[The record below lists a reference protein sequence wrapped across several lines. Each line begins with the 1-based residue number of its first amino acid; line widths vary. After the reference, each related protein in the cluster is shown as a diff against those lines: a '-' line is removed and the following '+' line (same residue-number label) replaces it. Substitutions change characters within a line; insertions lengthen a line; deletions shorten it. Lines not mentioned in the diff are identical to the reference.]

1 MLRGKRW
8 VAVLLTLSLSVMGLG
23 LAAIADAGEENQFLA
38 EINASRASA
47 GLAPLAMSGGLQTY
61 ARSHSVDMANANTVY
76 HSTGAQL
83 AAAAGSG
90 WTNLGENVGRGPSV
104 SALHSAFMGSS
115 GHKANILGD
124 YNYVGIGTTTKDGYI
139 YVTAVFM
146 KKGTTPDPAPA
157 PTTTTTPTGATSP
170 SPGKPAP
177 TPTTSSTST
186 TLPPT
191 TTTTTLIVPPDQE
204 VLPGTSC
211 LEATRFWQK
220 CHD

>member
-1 MLRGKRW
+1 MLRRKRW

-23 LAAIADAGEENQFLA
+23 LAATADSGQDNQFLSA
-38 EINASRASA
+38 INASRASA
-47 GLAPLAMSGGLQTY
+47 GLAPLAMSGSLQSY
-61 ARSHSVDMANANTVY
+61 ATSHSVDMANAGKIY

-83 AAAAGSG
+83 GAAAGSG
-90 WTNLGENVGRGPSV
+90 WTNLGENVGRGPDV
-104 SALHSAFMGSS
+104 STLHTAFMGSS

-124 YNYVGIGTTTKDGYI
+124 YNYVGIGTATKDGYL

-146 KKGTTPDPAPA
+146 KKGAT
-157 PTTTTTPTGATSP
+157 PTTTTTTAGATSS
-170 SPGKPAP
+170 SPAKPAA
-177 TPTTSSTST
+177 TTST

-204 VLPGTSC
+204 VLPGTAC
-211 LEATRFWQK
+211 LEATRFWQM

>member
-1 MLRGKRW
+1 MPRRKRW
-8 VAVLLTLSLSVMGLG
+8 IAALLVMSLTVMGLG
-23 LAAIADAGEENQFLA
+23 LSATADAGEENAFLSA
-38 EINASRASA
+38 INSSRSAA
-47 GLAPLAMSGGLQTY
+47 GLAPLAMSGSLQTY
-61 ARSHSVDMANANTVY
+61 ARSHSVDMANANKVY

-146 KKGTTPDPAPA
+146 KKGATAAAA
-157 PTTTTTPTGATSP
+157 PTTTTTVAKS
-170 SPGKPAP
+170 SSPAP
-177 TPTTSSTST
+177 TTTSTTVT

-191 TTTTTLIVPPDQE
+191 TTTTTLVVPPDRE
-204 VLPGTSC
+204 VVPGTEC

>member
-1 MLRGKRW
+1 MLRRKRW

-23 LAAIADAGEENQFLA
+23 LAATADSGQDNQFLA

-47 GLAPLAMSGGLQTY
+47 GLAPLAMSSSLQSY
-61 ARSHSVDMANANTVY
+61 ATSHSVDMANAGKIY

-90 WTNLGENVGRGPSV
+90 WTNLGENVGRGPDV
-104 SALHSAFMGSS
+104 SALHTAFMSSS

-146 KKGTTPDPAPA
+146 KKGATPEPAPA
-157 PTTTTTPTGATSP
+157 ATTTTTAGATSSSP
-170 SPGKPAP
+170 SKPAA
-177 TPTTSSTST
+177 TSTTST

-204 VLPGTSC
+204 VLPGTAC

>member
-1 MLRGKRW
+1 MPTRKRW
-8 VAVLLTLSLSVMGLG
+8 IAVLLTLSLSVMALG
-23 LAAIADAGEENQFLA
+23 LSATADAGQESQFLSS
-38 EINASRASA
+38 INSSRASA
-47 GLAPLAMSGGLQTY
+47 GLAPLSMSGSLQSY
-61 ARSHSVDMANANTVY
+61 ARTHSVAMADANKIY

-90 WTNLGENVGRGPSV
+90 YTKLGENVGRGPSV

-146 KKGTTPDPAPA
+146 NNGATTAAPTTTTTVADPTTATTVDKPAPA
-157 PTTTTTPTGATSP
+157 PTTSTTV
-170 SPGKPAP
+170 
-177 TPTTSSTST
+177 T

-191 TTTTTLIVPPDQE
+191 TTTTTLVVPPDKE
-204 VLPGTSC
+204 VLPGTDC

>member
-1 MLRGKRW
+1 MLRRKRW

-23 LAAIADAGEENQFLA
+23 LAATADSGQDNQFLSA
-38 EINASRASA
+38 INASRASA
-47 GLAPLAMSGGLQTY
+47 GLAPLAMSGSLQSY
-61 ARSHSVDMANANTVY
+61 ATSHSSVMAAGECPDGASIC

-90 WTNLGENVGRGPSV
+90 WTKLGENVGRGPSV
-104 SALHSAFMGSS
+104 SDLHAGFMNSS

-124 YNYVGIGTTTKDGYI
+124 YNYVGIGTTTANGSI

-146 KKGTTPDPAPA
+146 KKGETPDPA
-157 PTTTTTPTGATSP
+157 PTTTTTTAGETSS
-170 SPGKPAP
+170 SPAKPAAP
-177 TPTTSSTST
+177 STTST

-204 VLPGTSC
+204 VLPGTAC
-211 LEATRFWQK
+211 LEATRFWQM